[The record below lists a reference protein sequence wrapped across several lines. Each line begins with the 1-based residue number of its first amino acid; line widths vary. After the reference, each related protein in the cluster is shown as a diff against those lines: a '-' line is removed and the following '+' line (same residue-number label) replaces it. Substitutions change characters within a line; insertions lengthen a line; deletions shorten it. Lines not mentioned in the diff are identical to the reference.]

1 MSETMEKPISPSP
14 QLKPLNIRGRKRFP
28 LASDHMQPVMD
39 FCIGGRYL
47 SLYAVSG
54 RTPSCCY
61 SLYRDV
67 ASEPNNPLQHAMSD
81 REAFQVIHNLL
92 EEVEDE
98 RIDRLMDFKFEQ
110 R

>member
-1 MSETMEKPISPSP
+1 MATTRQVMAYINQSDKDA
-14 QLKPLNIRGRKRFP
+14 KDGKRRHLTAPKGKFRVIGVDTFEGP
-28 LASDHMQPVMD
+28 RADYLIDD
-39 FCIGGRYL
+39 FKK
-47 SLYAVSG
+47 
-54 RTPSCCY
+54 
-61 SLYRDV
+61 
-67 ASEPNNPLQHAMSD
+67 LQHAMSD